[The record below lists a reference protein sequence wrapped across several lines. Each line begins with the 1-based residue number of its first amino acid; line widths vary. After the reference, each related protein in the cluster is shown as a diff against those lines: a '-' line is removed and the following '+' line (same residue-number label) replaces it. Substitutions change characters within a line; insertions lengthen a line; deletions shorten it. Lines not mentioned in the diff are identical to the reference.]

1 MLDARLRPLIDP
13 PLNAVGQM
21 LARWGVGANTVTL
34 AALVPGL
41 AAALAIAHQHYLAGL
56 ALILLNRVL
65 DGLDGAV
72 ARATRTTDFG
82 GFLDIVADF
91 IFYVAVPIGFGMALP
106 GNLLPALWLV
116 GSFALTGISF
126 LAFATLAA
134 KHGIETTAH
143 GRKSFFYDTGL
154 AEGTETILVFAVM
167 CLFPAWFAILACGY
181 AALCGLTV
189 VQRSLGARRAFDR
202 GGGQPTISKS
212 ADPDPSS

>member
-1 MLDARLRPLIDP
+1 MFDARLRPLIDP
-13 PLNAVGQM
+13 PLNAMGRV
-21 LARWGVGANTVTL
+21 LAGMGIGANMVTL

-41 AAALAIAHQHYLAGL
+41 VAAFAIAHHHYLAGL
-56 ALILLNRVL
+56 ALILLNRLL

-91 IFYVAVPIGFGMALP
+91 IFYIAVPIGFGIALP
-106 GNLLPALWLV
+106 ANELPALWLV
-116 GSFALTGISF
+116 GSFALTGTSF

-134 KHGIETTAH
+134 KRGVETSAH

-154 AEGTETILVFAVM
+154 AEGTETIVVFVLM
-167 CLFPAWFAILACGY
+167 CLFPTWFATIAYGY

-189 VQRSLGARRAFDR
+189 LQRGFGAWRAFDD
-202 GGGQPTISKS
+202 S
-212 ADPDPSS
+212 AHD

>member
-13 PLNAVGQM
+13 PLNAVGRR
-21 LARWGVGANTVTL
+21 LAGWGIGANAVTL
-34 AALVPGL
+34 AALVPGI
-41 AAALAIAHQHYLAGL
+41 AAAFAIAYQHYLVGL
-56 ALILLNRVL
+56 ALILLNRLL
-65 DGLDGAV
+65 DGLDGAI

-106 GNLLPALWLV
+106 GNQLPALWLV

-134 KHGIETTAH
+134 KRGIETTAH

-154 AEGTETILVFAVM
+154 AEGTETILVFVLM
-167 CLFPAWFAILACGY
+167 CLSPAWFEMLAYGY

-189 VQRSLGARRAFDR
+189 MQRSLSAKKTF
-202 GGGQPTISKS
+202 GQIGLP
-212 ADPDPSS
+212 